1 MTSGDLEQLL
11 RARYAAPAY
20 ALLTQVGIATGFA
33 CDRWADALAMGLWPS
48 RGVHLHGFEL
58 KVSRGDWLKELKQ
71 PEKAER
77 HVRYCDHWWLVVSEP
92 AIVAPGELPKTWGL
106 LAAKGDKLQV
116 AVEAPK
122 LEPEPPP
129 RKFLAAIFRKV
140 VEQPLS
146 AVEKQ
151 KEYERGYQAGK
162 ERLDA
167 QRDRRLYIE
176 LMERVEAFRAAS
188 GIDLDYPLGGDAA
201 KVGAAVKAVLGAEE
215 SALRTVR
222 YLRDRL
228 TYMLKELNELAP
240 ASEKAK

>member
-1 MTSGDLEQLL
+1 MTSGDLEDLL
-11 RARYAAPAY
+11 RARFADPAY
-20 ALLTQVGIATGFA
+20 ALLTQVGISTGFA

-58 KVSRGDWLKELKQ
+58 KVDRGDWLRELKK

-77 HVRYCDHWWLVVSEP
+77 HVRYCDHWWLVVSDK
-92 AIVAPGELPKTWGL
+92 AIVHDGELPKTWGL
-106 LAAKGDKLQV
+106 LVVKGGKLHV
-116 AVEAPK
+116 AVDAPK

-140 VEQPLS
+140 VEQKLS
-146 AVEKQ
+146 DIERQA
-151 KEYERGYQAGK
+151 EYDRGYQAGK
-162 ERLDA
+162 KSLDMQYERKRHIALREQVDA
-167 QRDRRLYIE
+167 
-176 LMERVEAFRAAS
+176 FKAAS

-228 TYMLKELNELAP
+228 TYMLAELNELAP
-240 ASEKAK
+240 ANEKAQ